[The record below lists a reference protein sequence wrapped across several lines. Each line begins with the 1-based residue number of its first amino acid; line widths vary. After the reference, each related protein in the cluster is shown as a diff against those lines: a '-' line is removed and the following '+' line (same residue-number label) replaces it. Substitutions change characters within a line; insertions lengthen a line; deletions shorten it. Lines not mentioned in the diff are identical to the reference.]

1 MLKSRLIK
9 AITLI
14 LFVTSLTAFVAYRGG
29 YISMTNST
37 ATSSAS
43 EEVEQD
49 SIPFKMDSL
58 KDKTWMYSSKSII
71 LTKPF
76 KKSDSIQ
83 RARTRKKILMMSGS
97 KSGAVFV
104 IDSIQIDSMNPRPIK
119 KRK

>member
-29 YISMTNST
+29 YISLTNS
-37 ATSSAS
+37 SVLSAS
-43 EEVEQD
+43 EDVELD
-49 SIPFKMDSL
+49 SIPVKLDSL

-71 LTKPF
+71 LSKPF
-76 KKSDSIQ
+76 KKSDSLQKGQI
-83 RARTRKKILMMSGS
+83 RKKILMSGS

-104 IDSIQIDSMNPRPIK
+104 LDSIQIDSIQSRPKK